1 MSFLIIFL
9 CIFSKRIITQRSNKN
24 FIIELS
30 LNESD
35 DYLYI
40 PNKISSDKILV
51 SQVIDLTS
59 NKTWIDE
66 NVIKI
71 LPERMGNQTNKI
83 TLLYPENKEIYI
95 KSYYDQYIIGNRDN
109 NLENC
114 SLLNFKFY
122 IKEKNELSQIPY
134 KGIFG
139 LAKQFD
145 DDNED
150 FILQL
155 YKQKKIEYNL
165 FSLSYY
171 KYGKGNL
178 FIGFYHENLIQFH
191 EYVSYIKLDE
201 KDEKWRSELTY
212 IFFGELSKETIP
224 NIDYPKI
231 QYIIRK
237 NIIKISSSA
246 IFSNLSKYI
255 ICPLSFLEYLNKINY
270 FKGYCQLK
278 NFNNTT
284 YTFECDINNEKKI
297 YSQVDIINLVFHDI
311 ACIFSPSELFE
322 KHKDKMIFIF
332 RSDKKLKDE
341 WILGFYFMK
350 KYMITF
356 FKDLKAISLFSL
368 LDKAYVIIKS
378 DEFNL
383 SNLKTI
389 KFLLLI
395 NCIIMYIGIGVLL
408 IYKNNRT

>member
-1 MSFLIIFL
+1 MSFFIIFL

-24 FIIELS
+24 IIIELS

-40 PNKISSDKILV
+40 HNKISSDKILV

-270 FKGYCQLK
+270 FKSYCHL
-278 NFNNTT
+278 NN
-284 YTFECDINNEKKI
+284 YNNEIYRFECELNNIEKIVKNI
-297 YSQVDIINLVFHDI
+297 ERINLVFNDVVS
-311 ACIFSPSELFE
+311 IFKPSQLFE
-322 KHKDKMIFIF
+322 IEKNKLIFIMI
-332 RSDKKLKDE
+332 SNYKIKNE
-341 WILGFYFMK
+341 WILGHYFMK

-356 FKDLKAISLFSL
+356 YKDLNIISLFSL
-368 LDKAYVIIKS
+368 FDKAYVIIK
-378 DEFNL
+378 DNDL
-383 SNLKTI
+383 YYLKQIKYLLFVNCLIISFGITI
-389 KFLLLI
+389 LLI
-395 NCIIMYIGIGVLL
+395 FQNQ
-408 IYKNNRT
+408 NS